1 MWKVIHLNKKDKTC
15 LIRKEHGRS
24 YPCRLAPGIVE
35 GIQLLDYVTV
45 KFNPVSR
52 EWTVVDYQI
61 NFPVAAS
68 IHNSYQE
75 GLPEDEQDYIYDE
88 KGELYE

>member
-1 MWKVIHLNKKDKTC
+1 MWQVIHINKNDKTC
-15 LIRKEHGRS
+15 LIRKDQGRS
-24 YPCRLAPGIVE
+24 YPCRLAPNVIE

-52 EWTVVDYQI
+52 EWTVVKYHI
-61 NFPVAAS
+61 NFPVSAA
-68 IHNSYQE
+68 IHNSYQD
-75 GLPEDEQDYIYDE
+75 GLPEEDRDYIYDE